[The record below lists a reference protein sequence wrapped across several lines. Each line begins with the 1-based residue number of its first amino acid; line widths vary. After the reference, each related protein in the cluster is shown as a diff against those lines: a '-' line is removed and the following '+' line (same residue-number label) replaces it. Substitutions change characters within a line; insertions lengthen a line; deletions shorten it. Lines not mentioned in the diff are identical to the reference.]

1 MTQNNTVIEYPKGLS
16 SIPYASFLQIEKY
29 SYDEAQKSVAKS
41 FNDGLGSLNR
51 SVLSKVL
58 RAGGDGAAIA
68 YAAGTPSDEFI
79 DKMLNQYKT
88 PEVTTTYKRKLN
100 KQQKNR
106 GFSETV
112 SVTTGGDT
120 INITDENI
128 DPSTK
133 VQLKNGETTTVGQ
146 LLQKKKDR
154 IAKKNKGL
162 MASRCMLPL
171 PNEFQYKY
179 GADWNN
185 EFRLGTLALAADD
198 LGRFG
203 LLATG
208 GALAGGSLAFLE
220 GKLTK
225 GSQIG
230 KISGVDATKLVQGA
244 AKGVQFATNPFGVNS
259 EFNPKNLAG
268 LAGLAPNENSIQFF
282 ERMQGREFS
291 FRFELAARNK
301 PESNR
306 IIEIIEWFKRGMHP
320 NAKSG
325 RGSAVV
331 LTFPDV
337 FVLTPKFVKCTEDG
351 EVLGDPI
358 QHPMMPRTK
367 LCALTGLTI
376 NTTPFGQL
384 QTVFD
389 GSIPIVT
396 MELQFKETTKLT
408 RVDMEGA
415 TYTEN
420 RDSQIIGGDN
430 DIAKA
435 TSTSE
440 GGFVTDPDAQYTGE
454 VSF

>member
-1 MTQNNTVIEYPKGLS
+1 MTQNNTVIEYPSGLS

-41 FNDGLGSLNR
+41 FNDGLGSFNR
-51 SVLSKVL
+51 SVISKVL
-58 RAGGDGAAIA
+58 RAGGNAAA
-68 YAAGTPSDEFI
+68 ATYASGDPSEKFI
-79 DKMLNQYKT
+79 DSMLNQYKT
-88 PEVTTTYKRKLN
+88 PETKVLIKKASGT
-100 KQQKNR
+100 
-106 GFSETV
+106 
-112 SVTTGGDT
+112 SVRQSGSNVDKYQTIKSKT

-128 DPSTK
+128 DPSTVVK
-133 VQLKNGETTTVGQ
+133 LKNGETTTVGQ

-208 GALAGGSLAFLE
+208 GAIAGGGLAFLE

-230 KISGVDATKLVQGA
+230 KLGGVDATKIVQGA

-301 PESNR
+301 KESNR

-415 TYTEN
+415 TYTQK

-430 DIAKA
+430 GISEA
-435 TSTSE
+435 TATSE

>member
-1 MTQNNTVIEYPKGLS
+1 VQS
-16 SIPYASFLQIEKY
+16 
-29 SYDEAQKSVAKS
+29 
-41 FNDGLGSLNR
+41 
-51 SVLSKVL
+51 
-58 RAGGDGAAIA
+58 GGDFIA
-68 YAAGTPSDEFI
+68 STYGSGTPTDKVFDER
-79 DKMLNQYKT
+79 MGNLY
-88 PEVTTTYKRKLN
+88 TTVRTETIVDRKLN
-100 KQQKNR
+100 AQQERSGK
-106 GFSETV
+106 FSNKTILVE
-112 SVTTGGDT
+112 GGKDINLRTDT
-120 INITDENI
+120 NLDRNI
-128 DPSTK
+128 K
-133 VQLKNGETTTVGQ
+133 VQLDNGEVTTVGQ
-146 LLQKKKDR
+146 LLDEKERKRK
-154 IAKKNKGL
+154 KKNKGL

-185 EFRLGTLALAADD
+185 EFKLGTLALAADEA
-198 LGRFG
+198 GKFAG
-203 LLATG
+203 VSIAG
-208 GALAGGSLAFLE
+208 GAAGFLGNFIGGSLQASDE
-220 GKLTK
+220 

-230 KISGVDATKLVQGA
+230 GVDATKLITGFAGGA
-244 AKGVQFATNPFGVNS
+244 KFATNPFNVNS
-259 EFNPKNLAG
+259 PLDPKNLAG

-306 IIEIIEWFKRGMHP
+306 IITIIEWFKRGMHP

-337 FVLTPKFVKCTEDG
+337 FVLTPKFVKCDEDG
-351 EVLGDPI
+351 DPLGDPI
-358 QHPMMPRTK
+358 QHPMMPKTK
-367 LCALTGLTI
+367 LCALTGMTI

-415 TYTEN
+415 TFTEDRN
-420 RDSQIIGGDN
+420 
-430 DIAKA
+430 
-435 TSTSE
+435 STILKVKTAS
-440 GGFVTDPDAQYTGE
+440 GGFIADPDAKFIGE
-454 VSF
+454 VSY

>member
-1 MTQNNTVIEYPKGLS
+1 MTQNNTVIEYPTGLS

-51 SVLSKVL
+51 SVISKVL
-58 RAGGDGAAIA
+58 RAGGNAAAKA
-68 YAAGTPSDEFI
+68 YAAGDPSEQFI
-79 DKMLNQYKT
+79 DSMLNEYKI
-88 PEVTTTYKRKLN
+88 PETKILIKKASGNSVRQSGSNTDKYKIIN
-100 KQQKNR
+100 K
-106 GFSETV
+106 V
-112 SVTTGGDT
+112 
-120 INITDENI
+120 NITDENV
-128 DPSTK
+128 DPSTVVK
-133 VQLKNGETTTVGQ
+133 LKNGETTTVGQ

-203 LLATG
+203 LLAGG
-208 GALAGGSLAFLE
+208 GAIAGGGLAFLE
-220 GKLTK
+220 GKLTQ

-230 KISGVDATKLVQGA
+230 KLGGVDATKIIQGA
-244 AKGVQFATNPFGVNS
+244 AQGAKTATNIFGVNS

-301 PESNR
+301 GESNR

-415 TYTEN
+415 TYTQK

-430 DIAKA
+430 GVAEA
-435 TSTSE
+435 TATSE